1 MRGHKD
7 STKNHPEVGKS
18 GLTNSGNFVE
28 LLMYRVRGGDKTLEN
43 HLQNAP
49 RNAKYSSPDI
59 QNESIECCRD
69 LIVEQLVVQ
78 VKESRYY
85 SILADEATDCSMKE
99 QLALIFRFVDKK
111 NNIRE
116 EFVSFLECSYG
127 LSGQSLYRTIK
138 EFLVSVGI
146 DISDCRGQ
154 GYDGAGAVAG
164 KNQGLS
170 AHVLRVNPK
179 ALYTHCSCHRFSLAV
194 VVFCGEQRVRNLMT
208 NIKEISYFFNL
219 SVPRKNCLEDKIL
232 LYCPESLKHKLKDV
246 CRTRWVERIEGMDVF
261 EELFVPVY
269 YSLLVMKENNDTVH
283 YNNETSAKAES
294 LFKLVDI
301 FEFIVTLVV
310 TRSILDYLLPLTR
323 KLQVKDLD
331 VAQSI
336 NLIQNLKLT
345 IVNLRNSVE
354 NYH

>member
-1 MRGHKD
+1 M
-7 STKNHPEVGKS
+7 
-18 GLTNSGNFVE
+18 
-28 LLMYRVRGGDKTLEN
+28 
-43 HLQNAP
+43 
-49 RNAKYSSPDI
+49 
-59 QNESIECCRD
+59 
-69 LIVEQLVVQ
+69 
-78 VKESRYY
+78 
-85 SILADEATDCSMKE
+85 
-99 QLALIFRFVDKK
+99 
-111 NNIRE
+111 
-116 EFVSFLECSYG
+116 
-127 LSGQSLYRTIK
+127 
-138 EFLVSVGI
+138 VSVGI

-179 ALYTHCSCHRFSLAV
+179 ALYTHRFCHRLNLV
-194 VVFCGEQRVRNLMT
+194 VVASCGEQRVRNLMT

-294 LFKLVDI
+294 LFKLVDD

-310 TRSILDYLLPLTR
+310 TRSILDYLLPVTR
-323 KLQVKDLD
+323 KLQAKDLD
-331 VAQSI
+331 VAQSMD
-336 NLIQNLKLT
+336 LIQHLKLT
-345 IVNLRNSVE
+345 IANLRKSVE
-354 NYH
+354 SYNENWYKKSKRTSRKS

>member
-1 MRGHKD
+1 MVSHYIEPLR
-7 STKNHPEVGKS
+7 
-18 GLTNSGNFVE
+18 NSWF
-28 LLMYRVRGGDKTLEN
+28 
-43 HLQNAP
+43 
-49 RNAKYSSPDI
+49 
-59 QNESIECCRD
+59 
-69 LIVEQLVVQ
+69 
-78 VKESRYY
+78 
-85 SILADEATDCSMKE
+85 
-99 QLALIFRFVDKK
+99 
-111 NNIRE
+111 
-116 EFVSFLECSYG
+116 
-127 LSGQSLYRTIK
+127 
-138 EFLVSVGI
+138 SVGI

-154 GYDGAGAVAG
+154 GYDEAGAVGG

-170 AHVLRVNPK
+170 AHVIRVNPK
-179 ALYTHCSCHRFSLAV
+179 ALYTHCSCHRLNLAV
-194 VVFCGEQRVRNLMT
+194 VASSGEQRVRNLMT
-208 NIKEISYFFNL
+208 NIKEVSNFFNL
-219 SVPRKNCLEDKIL
+219 LVPHKNCLKDKIL
-232 LYCPESLKHKLKDV
+232 LCCAESLKHKLKDV
-246 CRTRWVERIEGMDVF
+246 CRTRWVEKIEGMDVF
-261 EELFVPVY
+261 EELVPVY

-294 LFKLVDI
+294 LFKLVDD